1 VNELQ
6 LPALARASLAETTAE
21 LLRERILTGTFPP
34 GFRLVEAD
42 IARQLQTSRGPVRE
56 ALAMLRAEG
65 LVDEDPGRGAFVA
78 VLDAREIE
86 EIYEVRAALE
96 SAAARLVIARGDP
109 ADRRALEAALDE
121 MRRAAAAGDRVAL
134 IDADLALHGTLCRV
148 SGNQRLYRIWET
160 QVGLLR
166 ALIRLETTRL
176 VPAFEPLV
184 DEHAHLV
191 AEIGSG
197 DPGRAEA
204 ACWAL
209 FDRTSR
215 LLIEAREH
223 VELADTASLGA
234 EREPSL
240 AREWTRSTD

>member
-1 VNELQ
+1 MNELQ
-6 LPALARASLAETTAE
+6 LPVLARASLAETTAE
-21 LLRERILTGTFPP
+21 LLRERILTGALPP

-65 LVDEDPGRGAFVA
+65 LVREEPGRASFVA

-96 SAAARLVIARGDP
+96 SAAARLVIARRDP
-109 ADRRALEAALDE
+109 ADRHELEAALDE
-121 MRRAAAAGDRVAL
+121 MRRAAAAGDRLAL
-134 IDADLALHGTLCRV
+134 VDADLALHGTLCRI
-148 SGNQRLYRIWET
+148 SGNARLYRIWET

-191 AEIGSG
+191 DEIGSG
-197 DPGRAEA
+197 DVARAEA

-209 FDRTSR
+209 FARTSR
-215 LLIEAREH
+215 LLIEARDSMTDREGSG
-223 VELADTASLGA
+223 LRDATAPRAVAS
-234 EREPSL
+234 R
-240 AREWTRSTD
+240 

>member
-1 VNELQ
+1 VVNEVQ
-6 LPALARASLAETTAE
+6 LPVLARASLAETTAE

-65 LVDEDPGRGAFVA
+65 LVHEEPGRGSFVA
-78 VLDAREIE
+78 ILDAREIE

-109 ADRRALEAALDE
+109 RDRRELEAALE
-121 MRRAAAAGDRVAL
+121 AMRVAATAGDRLAL
-134 IDADLALHGTLCRV
+134 VDADLALHGTLCRI
-148 SGNQRLYRIWET
+148 SGNARLYRIWER

-184 DEHAHLV
+184 DEHARLV
-191 AEIGSG
+191 SEIGTG
-197 DPGRAEA
+197 DVARAEA

-209 FDRTSR
+209 FARTSR
-215 LLIEAREH
+215 LLIEARDS
-223 VELADTASLGA
+223 ATDRDGSGPQDTTAA
-234 EREPSL
+234 PS
-240 AREWTRSTD
+240 R